1 MPGSFHLGFGS
12 STDYNFPYWKSF
24 EKFKSKY
31 LGIYAL
37 LLLPL
42 LVLFFFFN
50 AGGNSNSG
58 NTLDFT
64 ELLKERG
71 SVSRSCKYECISLCQ
86 ERMHGKI

>member
-37 LLLPL
+37 LLLRL
-42 LVLFFFFN
+42 LALFFFFLMQE
-50 AGGNSNSG
+50 GIRI
-58 NTLDFT
+58 L
-64 ELLKERG
+64 EIHLILLN
-71 SVSRSCKYECISLCQ
+71 Y
-86 ERMHGKI
+86 

>member
-42 LVLFFFFN
+42 LVLFFFLTQE
-50 AGGNSNSG
+50 GIRI
-58 NTLDFT
+58 L
-64 ELLKERG
+64 EIHLILLN
-71 SVSRSCKYECISLCQ
+71 Y
-86 ERMHGKI
+86 